1 MSIILLNDPFEH
13 SRPTRMLD
21 QHFGLG
27 LDPEDFFAPLIPRE
41 LRHLMRCP
49 AGYLRPW
56 RSAASQRDSG
66 STVCRD
72 KDKFQVNL
80 DVQQF
85 KPEEIS
91 VKVAKN
97 VVTVEGKHEE
107 KEDEHG
113 FISRH
118 FVRKYVLPE
127 DHDADKI
134 ESKLSSDGVL
144 TITAPRVKAAVE
156 EGRSVPVI
164 QTGQP
169 NKAMEKKE
177 EEEKK

>member
-1 MSIILLNDPFEH
+1 MSTILLSDPFEH
-13 SRPTRMLD
+13 VRPD
-21 QHFGLG
+21 QHSGLG
-27 LDPEDFFAPLIPRE
+27 LDPEDFFVPLIAHG
-41 LRHLMRCP
+41 LRQLMGCP
-49 AGYLRPW
+49 AGYQRPC
-56 RSAASQRDSG
+56 QKDSG

-113 FISRH
+113 LISRH

-127 DHDADKI
+127 GHDVDKI
-134 ESKLSSDGVL
+134 ESKLSTDGVL

-164 QTGQP
+164 QTGQST
-169 NKAMEKKE
+169 KEVEKKE
-177 EEEKK
+177 EEEGEEQK

>member
-1 MSIILLNDPFEH
+1 M
-13 SRPTRMLD
+13 
-21 QHFGLG
+21 
-27 LDPEDFFAPLIPRE
+27 
-41 LRHLMRCP
+41 
-49 AGYLRPW
+49 
-56 RSAASQRDSG
+56 
-66 STVCRD
+66 
-72 KDKFQVNL
+72 
-80 DVQQF
+80 
-85 KPEEIS
+85 
-91 VKVAKN
+91 KVAKN

-134 ESKLSSDGVL
+134 ESKLSTDGVL

-169 NKAMEKKE
+169 TKAVEKKE